1 MADKSAEKERLFN
14 EWFTKSY
21 DRLRGTLRRYGML
34 DEDNFHD
41 TYLFV
46 RRQVLVPGK
55 DITDYDAY
63 FIGCYKK
70 AALIKIKRE
79 NRYAHPE
86 DDFFL
91 RCGEEAKF
99 LSEDDLNGCE
109 RLVRD
114 ILRFV
119 RQKFSYEE
127 YRMFMLR
134 FYEAQFSFK
143 ALAECMGIS
152 ASAISQKVLQD
163 SGRGTYPQRFR
174 MEKSDAGGGKLHVL
188 KNKNSSTDKRR
199 TIMALIVYNRENSR
213 PQEVTYK
220 GKRTINLDSRGTV
233 YLSKTMSIELGILGG
248 GRVNFAHDDET
259 GDWYIC
265 RADDSEGF
273 IVWKDKRCARFSAGF
288 IVQRLM
294 RQAKVERK
302 SVQFMMARMPV
313 EIGGVAYYKILLSN
327 PILR

>member
-1 MADKSAEKERLFN
+1 MPV
-14 EWFTKSY
+14 SY
-21 DRLRGTLRRYGML
+21 THL
-34 DEDNFHD
+34 DV
-41 TYLFV
+41 YK
-46 RRQVLVPGK
+46 RQVICS
-55 DITDYDAY
+55 ITFAETPINKGIKTCVSLHDALP
-63 FIGCYKK
+63 IC
-70 AALIKIKRE
+70 
-79 NRYAHPE
+79 
-86 DDFFL
+86 
-91 RCGEEAKF
+91 
-99 LSEDDLNGCE
+99 
-109 RLVRD
+109 
-114 ILRFV
+114 
-119 RQKFSYEE
+119 
-127 YRMFMLR
+127 
-134 FYEAQFSFK
+134 
-143 ALAECMGIS
+143 
-152 ASAISQKVLQD
+152 
-163 SGRGTYPQRFR
+163 
-174 MEKSDAGGGKLHVL
+174 GKLHVL
-188 KNKNSSTDKRR
+188 KNENSSTDKRK